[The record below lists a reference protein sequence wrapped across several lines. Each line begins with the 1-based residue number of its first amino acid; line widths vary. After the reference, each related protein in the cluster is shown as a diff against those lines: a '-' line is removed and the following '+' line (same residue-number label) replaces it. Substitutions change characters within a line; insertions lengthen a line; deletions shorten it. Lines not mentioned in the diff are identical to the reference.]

1 MQPGLPSFTNLAKGL
16 AVLSQ
21 QRATG
26 ELIFAS
32 ANEKWHLYLFLGR
45 LLYAT
50 RETHRVR
57 RWYRVVKQDCPSWKF
72 ENHNITLQKDELWEY
87 HLLKLG
93 LEQNQLT
100 LTQAKSIVGKTIDE
114 VLFNLVTHSKLE
126 THWVPKKLHPIALID
141 VKPCLYTAV
150 EQRNRWRNM
159 DLGGLNPDTA
169 PIVKQPNFENFR
181 VPKNYFGIIQ
191 LVNGENTI
199 WDLASHLQQ
208 PVLTVANDVQ
218 QLVNHSILELSAIH
232 DRSVPV
238 KLVNFLPQNKKFS
251 RCFNSDDD
259 VKPTSS
265 SSSQPITPTNTSS
278 NFPERGKQFQV
289 ENYYISN
296 NSFVKASVSLP
307 IVSVPVTA
315 IPQQDLQGNI
325 AIATEIIPLSVNK
338 PTSHSHESSYTPQL
352 ELIPPSAGR
361 LQPGKES
368 PLIAYID
375 DSRSDSLKMTYI
387 LTKSGYRCI
396 TIQESV
402 SALTTLL
409 ENKPSLIFLDLVM
422 PIANGYEICAQIRR
436 VSALNNIPIIIVT
449 SNDGIVDR
457 VRAKMAGSSG
467 FLAKPIA
474 IEKVLKILQKHLPN
488 SVTSDR

>member
-1 MQPGLPSFTNLAKGL
+1 MQPGLPSFANLAKGL

-26 ELIFAS
+26 ELIFSS
-32 ANEKWHLYLFLGR
+32 ANETWYLYLFLGR

-57 RWYRVVKQDCPSWKF
+57 RWYRVVTQDCPSWKF
-72 ENHNITLQKDELWEY
+72 EDHNITLQKDELWEY

-93 LEQNQLT
+93 LKQDRLT

-114 VLFNLVTHSKLE
+114 VLFDLVTHSKLN
-126 THWVPKKLHPIALID
+126 THWVSKKLHPIALID

-150 EQRNRWRNM
+150 EQQNRWRNM
-159 DLGGLNPDTA
+159 DLEQLNPDTA

-181 VPKNYFGIIQ
+181 ISKDYFGIIE

-199 WDLASHLQQ
+199 WDLASQLQQ
-208 PVLTVANDVQ
+208 PVIIVANDVQ
-218 QLVNHSILELSAIH
+218 KLVNKGILELSSIG
-232 DRSVPV
+232 DRSVPI
-238 KLVNFLPQNKKFS
+238 KLINSPHQKKKYAQS
-251 RCFNSDDD
+251 FNSIDDI
-259 VKPTSS
+259 KPTPL
-265 SSSQPITPTNTSS
+265 SSSQSISQANTSS
-278 NFPERGKQFQV
+278 HFNQRERKLQGDS
-289 ENYYISN
+289 NYNSN
-296 NSFVKASVSLP
+296 NSLVKASVSLP
-307 IVSVPVTA
+307 IVSVPVSA
-315 IPQQDLQGNI
+315 IPQQDLQRNI
-325 AIATEIIPLSVNK
+325 AIATEIISLSVPH
-338 PTSHSHESSYTPQL
+338 PTSHSRESSYPPQP
-352 ELIPPSAGR
+352 ELIPPTKGTV
-361 LQPGKES
+361 QPELKN

-375 DSRSDSLKMTYI
+375 DSRSDSLKMAYI

-396 TIQESV
+396 NIQESV

-436 VSALNNIPIIIVT
+436 VSALNNTPVIILT

-457 VRAKMAGSSG
+457 VRAKMVGSSG
-467 FLAKPIA
+467 FLAKPITT
-474 IEKVLKILQKHLPN
+474 EKVLKIIQKYLPK
-488 SVTSDR
+488 SVTNDK